1 MDDKD
6 QKRVNEETELM
17 TTEELPDYLDKM
29 FMVYKQS
36 KEYNKHYQHMV
47 HKNGSDEL
55 EYI

>member
-47 HKNGSDEL
+47 HTNGSDEL